1 MGKGKKYITDIL
13 DIANDSG
20 SIAPSLSYDPID
32 VGTFLGTNITASV
45 NAQESSP
52 KALFFK
58 TDGSK
63 MYIIGSTTDDIFEY
77 DLSTAWDITTISFL
91 QSLPLTTG
99 FNETGPAG
107 LFFSPDGIYFYICG
121 STRDSVIQF
130 TLTSAWNISTA
141 STTREYRPL
150 PTPSSGNFTAP
161 ANVNFKPDGTLMFVS
176 GTSLDII
183 VTYQLSTPWDISTAS
198 PLSQVSL
205 VNIPAPPGNEVYSIL
220 IVAGL
225 RFSDDGT
232 SIFITDGIFDTI
244 YQLDLSTAYDPTT
257 ITFNSKT
264 YRSTELFDQD
274 NINDIYLA
282 QAYNKAFTINS
293 SLDVVR
299 QLNIGGLIVS
309 ASNGEAET
317 SVAIKGGLNVSEN
330 IITSKYLVAKSLTVD
345 DKAYFY
351 NQVAIVSN
359 ITAGTNT
366 SGVMVFLSSNIRDTS
381 RFDILR
387 QVYWSTN
394 GLPSN
399 EALNKGYNIN
409 LSKPVAGATTNINI
423 GRWQNESSGTTTIND
438 HSGIVNIVS
447 KAQNFSHSGSLD
459 VGNILK
465 IEGKA
470 DYQSY
475 TLSTAT
481 QIFLD
486 NFVETGG
493 TAVNL
498 DSHTPNVGA
507 GWTKSVTNPSG
518 NTKTLQVQPN
528 SEGFVKLS
536 STDVSSQGLIY
547 TCDTLPT
554 SVNYELTATFK
565 RQDSSDDTFHLIVK
579 YVDPDNF
586 YFLTWSA
593 TANNCQLRKIEGGTV
608 TSVFTPLGIPTG
620 GFNYGVYNVTTDNL
634 NPEMLLK
641 LRFIDNTLMVWN
653 GVTNDFA
660 FRGFFPVDSDFN
672 DGAGGTFHRF
682 GVGIG
687 AVFAGSSE
695 DQVDEWK
702 LSSFQVNNLGPTST
716 LDNTTISYLNSG
728 NFGIG
733 TTSPTEKLQVTGNIS
748 ASGDFIG
755 STLIATDLADGVIP
769 YHRNGSFGLQD
780 QKMFSDNTNIYIG
793 PSSPPNFYSTLTV
806 EGTGISTNG
815 IEISGSLTY
824 KEPGAASKFN
834 GEIVTF
840 GTFIETPA
848 AGDLICFNNSLGTSG
863 WREANNSFS
872 VDSTGM
878 LGIAVGTTPTSG
890 ILLRGFARSALYNTT
905 NLGTTPAGKKL
916 YIDSTNGLLTT
927 VIPTSNYVRIVGYVV
942 EANATD
948 GTIYFCPDNTYI
960 DI

>member
-13 DIANDSG
+13 DITNDSG
-20 SIAPSLSYDPID
+20 SIAPSFSYDPID

-45 NAQESSP
+45 SSQDTAP
-52 KALFFK
+52 TSLFFK
-58 TDGSK
+58 DDGSK
-63 MYIIGSTTDDIFEY
+63 MYIIGRTTDDIFEY
-77 DLSTAWDITTISFL
+77 DLSTAWDITTTSLL
-91 QSLPLTTG
+91 QSLPLTSG
-99 FNETGPAG
+99 FNESNPAG

-121 STRDSVIQF
+121 TTRDSVIQF

-141 STTREYRPL
+141 SSTREYRPL
-150 PTPSSGNFTAP
+150 PSPSSGNLTAP
-161 ANVNFKPDGTLMFVS
+161 TNVNFKPDGTLMFVS
-176 GTSLDII
+176 GITRDII

-205 VNIPAPPGNEVYSIL
+205 INIPAPPGNEVYSITS
-220 IVAGL
+220 IEGL

-232 SIFITDGIFDTI
+232 SIFITDGTFDTI

-274 NINDIYLA
+274 NINDIYIA
-282 QAYNKAFTINS
+282 QAYNKAFTING

-309 ASNGEAET
+309 ASNGEADT

-330 IITSKYLVAKSLTVD
+330 IITSKYLIAKNLSVD
-345 DKAYFY
+345 SVAYFY
-351 NQVAIVSN
+351 SN
-359 ITAGTNT
+359 INASSGITAGTNT
-366 SGVMVFLSSNIRDTS
+366 QATMAFLSSNIRDTS

-399 EALNKGYNIN
+399 EALTKGYNIN

-423 GRWQNESSGTTTIND
+423 GRWENESSGTTTIQN
-438 HSGIVNIVS
+438 HSGVVNIVS

-459 VGNILK
+459 IGNILK

-493 TAVNL
+493 SAVNL
-498 DSHTPNVGA
+498 DSHTPDVGA

-536 STDVSSQGLIY
+536 STDTNSQGLIY

-565 RQDSSDDTFHLIVK
+565 RQDNSDDTFHLIVK
-579 YVDPDNF
+579 YVDEDNF

-593 TANNCQLRKIEGGTV
+593 TANNCLLQKIEGGTV

-620 GFNYGVYNVTTDNL
+620 GFNYGVYNVVTDNL
-634 NPEMLLK
+634 NPEMLLR

-687 AVFAGSSE
+687 AVFAGSTE

-728 NFGIG
+728 SFGIG
-733 TTSPTEKLQVTGNIS
+733 TTSPSHKLDVTGT
-748 ASGDFIG
+748 GRF
-755 STLIATDLADGVIP
+755 T
-769 YHRNGSFGLQD
+769 
-780 QKMFSDNTNIYIG
+780 
-793 PSSPPNFYSTLTV
+793 STLTCQTLVQTSQRDQKKDIGNITKTKAIAIPFKEYKYKSESGDRKRYGVVV
-806 EGTGISTNG
+806 EDIEAHYPELVHTDADGIKGVNY
-815 IEISGSLTY
+815 IDLLVKRVAELEKELEDISLTQGPKGDTGATGAAGAAGATGATGATGAAGAAGKNGANGNSHLENVTSISY
-824 KEPGAASKFN
+824 NSKTKKLEILLEGQKIPFSFTPATTAFEPGDGLS
-834 GEIVTF
+834 
-840 GTFIETPA
+840 P
-848 AGDLICFNNSLGTSG
+848 
-863 WREANNSFS
+863 
-872 VDSTGM
+872 
-878 LGIAVGTTPTSG
+878 
-890 ILLRGFARSALYNTT
+890 
-905 NLGTTPAGKKL
+905 GK
-916 YIDSTNGLLTT
+916 
-927 VIPTSNYVRIVGYVV
+927 
-942 EANATD
+942 
-948 GTIYFCPDNTYI
+948 
-960 DI
+960 

>member
-45 NAQESSP
+45 NAQDSSP

-63 MYIIGSTTDDIFEY
+63 MYIIGGTTDDIFEY

-205 VNIPAPPGNEVYSIL
+205 VNIPAPPGNEVYSIS

-232 SIFITDGIFDTI
+232 SIFITDGTFDTI

-330 IITSKYLVAKSLTVD
+330 IIASKYLIAKNLSVD
-345 DKAYFY
+345 ASAYFY
-351 NQVAIVSN
+351 STVAIASN
-359 ITAGTNT
+359 ISAGTNT
-366 SGVMVFLSSNIRDTS
+366 NATMTFLSSNIRDTS
-381 RFDILR
+381 RFDILK

-394 GLPSN
+394 GLPSL
-399 EALNKGYNIN
+399 EASNKGYNIN

-423 GRWQNESSGTTTIND
+423 GRWENESSGTTTIND

-493 TAVNL
+493 SAVNL

-507 GWTKSVTNPSG
+507 GWTKSVINPSG
-518 NTKTLQVQPN
+518 NTKNLVVQPN
-528 SEGFVKLS
+528 SEGFVQLS

-565 RQDSSDDTFHLIVK
+565 RQDGSDDTFHLIVK

-593 TANNCQLRKIEGGTV
+593 TANNCLLRKIEGGTV
-608 TSVFTPLGIPTG
+608 TSVFTPLGIPVG
-620 GFNYGVYNVTTDNL
+620 GFNYGVFDTTTDNL
-634 NPEMLLK
+634 NPEMLLR

-653 GVTNDFA
+653 GVTNDFT

-687 AVFAGSSE
+687 AVFAGSTE

-702 LSSFQVNNLGPTST
+702 LSSFQVNNLGPIST

-728 NFGIG
+728 SFGIG
-733 TTSPTEKLQVTGNIS
+733 TTSPAYELDVSGEGRFTGDLRCLS
-748 ASGDFIG
+748 
-755 STLIATDLADGVIP
+755 LIQTSQADRKDSVSDIVKTKSKIIPFKEYTFVSDGTSRKRYGVLAEDIENDYPELVHTDADGVKGI
-769 YHRNGSFGLQD
+769 N
-780 QKMFSDNTNIYIG
+780 YID
-793 PSSPPNFYSTLTV
+793 LLV
-806 EGTGISTNG
+806 KRVAELEKELEDI
-815 IEISGSLTY
+815 SLTQGPKGDTGATGAAGAAGATGATGATGAAGAAGAAGKNGANGNSHLDNVSSISY
-824 KEPGAASKFN
+824 NLKTRKLEILIEGQKTPFSFTPATLEPGDGLSP
-834 GEIVTF
+834 G
-840 GTFIETPA
+840 
-848 AGDLICFNNSLGTSG
+848 LGK
-863 WREANNSFS
+863 E
-872 VDSTGM
+872 
-878 LGIAVGTTPTSG
+878 
-890 ILLRGFARSALYNTT
+890 
-905 NLGTTPAGKKL
+905 
-916 YIDSTNGLLTT
+916 
-927 VIPTSNYVRIVGYVV
+927 
-942 EANATD
+942 
-948 GTIYFCPDNTYI
+948 
-960 DI
+960 